1 MNIYDDIKKLKG
13 IGPKKS
19 EGYNRLGIYQVGDFL
34 EYYPCNWEDRSHRTV
49 RCISGFLEYG
59 SSSDGNSSSTWV
71 ISLPR
76 SPHPMYTTTLAS
88 LHLAS
93 WCCVT
98 VLPVPNPPGI
108 AATPPLEMG
117 DERRAGM
124 DALAAGHALYR
135 EGRVNDAMGDLV
147 VLVGLL
153 EVERILIRLPLAF
166 SGIFA

>member
-1 MNIYDDIKKLKG
+1 MLASRAATGMLDVLAM
-13 IGPKKS
+13 
-19 EGYNRLGIYQVGDFL
+19 
-34 EYYPCNWEDRSHRTV
+34 RTV

-117 DERRAGM
+117 KSPSMTLCPVTSGSSGSRRS
-124 DALAAGHALYR
+124 R
-135 EGRVNDAMGDLV
+135 
-147 VLVGLL
+147 
-153 EVERILIRLPLAF
+153 
-166 SGIFA
+166 